1 MRNWLLKVFIVEST
15 LGVFGF
21 NEKNKMVGYVLFPND
36 VNETANKIMNIRD
49 GRIIEELLKLVEKLK
64 EKGYE
69 KFIFESGILAKKIS
83 EELKFETEVEKPNRA
98 AKNFRK
104 NLGKIA
110 VKIGRLKKPDDIT
123 SLLHQVSMVLAKEDV
138 KKAGGKKDLLVAQ
151 AVLAL
156 GDLDKTLNLFSNRLR
171 EWYGLHFPELG
182 NYVEDHE
189 AYLRLTTMLGDRNNF
204 EERKIEQLGLSKEEA
219 KKITRLARSS
229 MGAQIAEKDL
239 DSIKLISQ
247 KCLELYETRKN
258 IENYID
264 KLVSVVAPNIQ
275 ALVSSTLGARLIA
288 AVGSLKNLAAKPSST
303 IQVLGAEKALFRSL
317 QTKSKPPKHGF
328 IFQHPQIRNSPRWQR
343 GKISRA
349 LAGKLAIAARVDAY
363 SGEYVGDKLK
373 AEFEQRVKEIKEK
386 YSKPNIRR

>member
-1 MRNWLLKVFIVEST
+1 MKAFIVEST

-21 NEKNKMVGYVLFPND
+21 NEKNKMISYVIFPKD
-36 VNETANKIMNIRD
+36 IHETANKIMNIRD
-49 GRIIEELLKLVEKLK
+49 GRIIEELLKLVVKLK

-69 KFIFESGILAKKIS
+69 KFVFESWILAKKIR
-83 EELKFETEVEKPNRA
+83 EELKFETEVEKPSRA
-98 AKNFRK
+98 GKNFRK

-110 VKIGRLKKPDDIT
+110 VNIGRLRKPEDVT
-123 SLLHQVSMVLAKEDV
+123 PLLHQVSMVLAKEDV

-156 GDLDKTLNLFSNRLR
+156 GDLDKTLNLFSNRLH

-182 NYVEDHE
+182 NYIEDHE
-189 AYLRLTTMLGDRNNF
+189 VYLRLTAMLGDRSNF

-219 KKITRLARSS
+219 KKITRLAKSS

-258 IENYID
+258 IEDYID
-264 KLVSVVAPNIQ
+264 KLMSVIAPNIQ

-328 IFQHPQIRNSPRWQR
+328 IFQYPQIRQAPLWQR

-363 SGEYVGDKLK
+363 LGEYVGNKLK